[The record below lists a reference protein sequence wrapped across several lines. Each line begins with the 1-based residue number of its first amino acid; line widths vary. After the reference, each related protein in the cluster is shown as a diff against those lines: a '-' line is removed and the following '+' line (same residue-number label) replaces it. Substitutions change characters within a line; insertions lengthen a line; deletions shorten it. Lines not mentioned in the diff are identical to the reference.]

1 MKVSNLAQAIYRARQ
16 AELKVKG
23 LELELIEE
31 RKANARLIAELTA
44 LRIERRAA

>member
-1 MKVSNLAQAIYRARQ
+1 MKMSNLAQAVYRARQ
-16 AELKVKG
+16 AEQKVKG

-31 RKANARLIAELTA
+31 RRANARLIAELTS

>member
-1 MKVSNLAQAIYRARQ
+1 MKMSNLAQAVYRARQ
-16 AELKVKG
+16 AEQKVKG

-31 RKANARLIAELTA
+31 RKENARLIAELTS